1 MDQTPNHTFI
11 YGPTGV
17 PAPAG
22 LFFGACLSLSD
33 MLTITVN
40 NYIIDKYLCRVKVF
54 STANI
59 LNNAGKH
66 CVKIEGKLPEGYV
79 VLCDNGHEEHSF
91 IVQNL
96 NVSVEC
102 PKCGTTAL
110 STNLV
115 TEYTLRARSAQVK
128 D

>member
-1 MDQTPNHTFI
+1 M
-11 YGPTGV
+11 
-17 PAPAG
+17 
-22 LFFGACLSLSD
+22 
-33 MLTITVN
+33 
-40 NYIIDKYLCRVKVF
+40 
-54 STANI
+54 
-59 LNNAGKH
+59 
-66 CVKIEGKLPEGYV
+66 KIEGKLPEGYV
-79 VLCDNGHEEHSF
+79 VLCDNDHEEHSF

-102 PKCGTTAL
+102 LKCGTTAL

>member
-1 MDQTPNHTFI
+1 
-11 YGPTGV
+11 
-17 PAPAG
+17 
-22 LFFGACLSLSD
+22 
-33 MLTITVN
+33 MLTIIVN

-59 LNNAGKH
+59 LNNAGRYR
-66 CVKIEGKLPEGYV
+66 VKIEGKLPEGYV

-115 TEYTLRARSAQVK
+115 TEYTLRACSAQVK

>member
-1 MDQTPNHTFI
+1 
-11 YGPTGV
+11 
-17 PAPAG
+17 
-22 LFFGACLSLSD
+22 
-33 MLTITVN
+33 MLTIIVN

-59 LNNAGKH
+59 LNNAGRH
-66 CVKIEGKLPEGYV
+66 RVKIEGKLPEGYV

-96 NVSVEC
+96 SVSVEC
-102 PKCGTTAL
+102 PRCGMTAV

-115 TEYTLRARSAQVK
+115 TEYTLRARCDPVQG
-128 D
+128 

>member
-1 MDQTPNHTFI
+1 M
-11 YGPTGV
+11 
-17 PAPAG
+17 APLESPLRRGFSLG
-22 LFFGACLSLSD
+22 LCPSLLEA
-33 MLTITVN
+33 LTIIFS
-40 NYIIDKYLCRVKVF
+40 NYIIDKYRHRVKVS

-59 LNNAGKH
+59 LNNAGRH

-79 VLCDNGHEEHSF
+79 VLCGNGHEEHSF

-102 PKCGTTAL
+102 PRCGMTAV

-115 TEYTLRARSAQVK
+115 TEYTLRAT
-128 D
+128 

>member
-1 MDQTPNHTFI
+1 M
-11 YGPTGV
+11 
-17 PAPAG
+17 APLESPLRRGFSLG
-22 LFFGACLSLSD
+22 LCPGLLEA
-33 MLTITVN
+33 LTIIVS
-40 NYIIDKYLCRVKVF
+40 NYIIDKYLRRVKVS

-59 LNNAGKH
+59 LNNAGRH

-79 VLCDNGHEEHSF
+79 VLCGNGHEEHSF

-102 PKCGTTAL
+102 PRCGMTAV

-115 TEYTLRARSAQVK
+115 TEYTLRAT
-128 D
+128 

>member
-1 MDQTPNHTFI
+1 MSRCGQLELRQDT
-11 YGPTGV
+11 
-17 PAPAG
+17 AP
-22 LFFGACLSLSD
+22 
-33 MLTITVN
+33 
-40 NYIIDKYLCRVKVF
+40 
-54 STANI
+54 I

-102 PKCGTTAL
+102 PRCGMTAV

-115 TEYTLRARSAQVK
+115 TEYTLRAT
-128 D
+128 